1 MKYLDQKIIT
11 KSLVTATILLGCLHG
26 IANAA
31 EEEPKL
37 SPVKIDIVSEVKISA
52 TTDLMG
58 TIHSQAHVDV
68 TAGVSARLDWIA
80 QPGASVNAGDTLA
93 KMDLRP
99 LQLRQLEQQAQ
110 IKRAKINVRYLKN
123 ELNRLLTLRKT
134 SATSQF
140 QVDQAQSQYEISLT
154 DIEISNLKLA
164 IIDDQLDRTVIKAPF
179 NGLISKRL
187 VRAGTDVNRGDVLL
201 KILDW
206 QHLEVRVFVPVKYLA
221 YVKNATSLALQAN
234 EQIINAAI
242 TSLIP
247 SVDPLS
253 QTFEIRIELPQHLIN
268 SWAAGQ
274 LVRVTVPTQNI
285 TTPLTI
291 HRDALI
297 LRQDGTFVV
306 KLDKDNVVKRIA
318 VTVGN
323 GTIERVGVTGDLVIG
338 DRVATRGA
346 ERLTDGMKVSVQ

>member
-1 MKYLDQKIIT
+1 M
-11 KSLVTATILLGCLHG
+11 
-26 IANAA
+26 
-31 EEEPKL
+31 
-37 SPVKIDIVSEVKISA
+37 
-52 TTDLMG
+52 
-58 TIHSQAHVDV
+58 
-68 TAGVSARLDWIA
+68 
-80 QPGASVNAGDTLA
+80 
-93 KMDLRP
+93 
-99 LQLRQLEQQAQ
+99 
-110 IKRAKINVRYLKN
+110 
-123 ELNRLLTLRKT
+123 
-134 SATSQF
+134 
-140 QVDQAQSQYEISLT
+140 T

-285 TTPLTI
+285 TTPLPI
-291 HRDALI
+291 HSDALI